1 MPSSRFKIFL
11 KFSAKFT
18 LIVAMCAGMGVLAG
32 CAVGGPSSDD
42 DTLAVNTDTR
52 QHPASYFIDR
62 FQVEKELP
70 AHKESN
76 VPFFFKKCS
85 NAGEGFPSRTSYDC
99 DYPF

>member
-1 MPSSRFKIFL
+1 MFL
-11 KFSAKFT
+11 KLSVKLA
-18 LIVAMCAGMGVLAG
+18 LVIAMCAGVGAITG
-32 CAVGGPSSDD
+32 CAIGGPSSDNEAAIK
-42 DTLAVNTDTR
+42 TETR

>member
-1 MPSSRFKIFL
+1 MQFLGLKIFC
-11 KFSAKFT
+11 KFIAKLVFV
-18 LIVAMCAGMGVLAG
+18 IGMCLGFAIG
-32 CAVGGPSSDD
+32 CAIGGSTSDNND
-42 DTLAVNTDTR
+42 VAINTDTR

-70 AHKESN
+70 PHKESN